1 MDLFDALHQLGY
13 NFLFTYV
20 DNKRQKQY
28 CILLSMNLS
37 AFAILTRKGMLV
49 FFTWLI
55 NRDGDEFLCEN
66 RLEEVYLREVLYPNS
81 PDKME
86 VEECRVRFLN
96 VVFIIHVRII
106 TVIASISSMRTVSFL
121 SPARL
126 NFLWLFNLL
135 ELLIGFLLETYILF
149 LEPWL
154 LMNSFVDNTLDL

>member
-1 MDLFDALHQLGY
+1 
-13 NFLFTYV
+13 
-20 DNKRQKQY
+20 
-28 CILLSMNLS
+28 
-37 AFAILTRKGMLV
+37 
-49 FFTWLI
+49 
-55 NRDGDEFLCEN
+55 
-66 RLEEVYLREVLYPNS
+66 
-81 PDKME
+81 ME

-121 SPARL
+121 SPSGAARL

>member
-1 MDLFDALHQLGY
+1 VHSPLHEPLISLC
-13 NFLFTYV
+13 NS
-20 DNKRQKQY
+20 DKKRD
-28 CILLSMNLS
+28 I
-37 AFAILTRKGMLV
+37 G

-66 RLEEVYLREVLYPNS
+66 RLEEVYLREVLHPNS
-81 PDKME
+81 PDKIE

-121 SPARL
+121 SPSGAARL
-126 NFLWLFNLL
+126 NFLWLFNLLL